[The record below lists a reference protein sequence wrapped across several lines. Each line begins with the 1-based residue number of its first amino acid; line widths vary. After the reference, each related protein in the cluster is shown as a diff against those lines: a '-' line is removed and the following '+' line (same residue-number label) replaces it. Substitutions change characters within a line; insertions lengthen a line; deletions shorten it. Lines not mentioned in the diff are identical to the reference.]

1 MKTVTAKDFQLRQSQ
16 LMKEVA
22 KGTIYQVTYHG
33 KPWIELHPGTKQ
45 EDAPAG
51 SAEAFRQ
58 SLHIVLKSTQLPE
71 QPNYKALRKQY
82 IANKYSV

>member
-22 KGTIYQVTYHG
+22 RGTIYQVTYHG

-45 EDAPAG
+45 TDAPAG

-58 SLHIVLKSTQLPE
+58 SLQVELTSTQLPE
-71 QPNYKALRKQY
+71 QPDYKALRKQY
-82 IANKYSV
+82 IANKYSD